1 MTFQPGQIT
10 NPLGAVAQQE
20 FTRAL
25 RKALHVEIDDNGTKQ
40 KRLNVI
46 ANKLATKAC
55 EGEAWAIGMVA
66 DRIDGRALQQVSA
79 NVGIDATSLFV
90 EVLKRISQGEFR
102 DNETSAKLIEHDG
115 KADKSGVD

>member
-1 MTFQPGQIT
+1 MTFQPGQIS

-20 FTRAL
+20 FTKAL

-66 DRIDGRALQQVSA
+66 DRIDGKALQQVAGSV
-79 NVGIDATSLFV
+79 NVDATSLFV

-102 DNETSAKLIEHDG
+102 DDNANSAKLIEHDKG
-115 KADKSGVD
+115 

>member
-1 MTFQPGQIT
+1 MTFQPGQVT

-46 ANKLATKAC
+46 ANKLASKAC

-79 NVGIDATSLFV
+79 SVGVDATSLFV
-90 EVLKRISQGEFR
+90 EVLKRISQGHFNDQEP
-102 DNETSAKLIEHDG
+102 SAKVIEHQEKPSGD
-115 KADKSGVD
+115 GVD